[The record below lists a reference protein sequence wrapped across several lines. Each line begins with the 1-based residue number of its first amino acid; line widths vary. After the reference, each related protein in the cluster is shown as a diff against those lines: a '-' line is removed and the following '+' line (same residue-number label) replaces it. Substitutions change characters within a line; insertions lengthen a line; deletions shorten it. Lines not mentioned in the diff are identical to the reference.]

1 MQDEIRKSNDG
12 ENAPSWIY
20 LFPKSCRR
28 VLLTRY
34 KAVKNSTRVMS
45 TGDELRVFLASIFA
59 EKFSKIS
66 LFRAFEGF

>member
-12 ENAPSWIY
+12 VIAPSWIY

-45 TGDELRVFLASIFA
+45 TGDELRVFFSLYST
-59 EKFSKIS
+59 EKSSKIPW
-66 LFRAFEGF
+66 FRALKGF